1 MQARQ
6 ASTRDLTQHTIISID
21 GNDDGNHAGGRRASR
36 TPRVAIASASSSGAL
51 SETVSDTPVLSFNQ
65 IHRSHTQRQ
74 SRPENAGALSSHPRV
89 DREILQ
95 LCQEYETNTDALTA
109 IRMHSS
115 GDSASARKLARLQ
128 KQRKELAA
136 RLQQCASL
144 LQPDLSGTVMER
156 VKSIATTEL
165 ENSFKHVW
173 NDYQQ
178 TQRDSCTKY
187 LWNLASGAVAY
198 AIPFGTATMLARGLK
213 IPYFVL
219 LAGTLHTLAEPIWSM
234 VRATTWTNPASETY
248 VGRQRARAR
257 ANGDAWRYL
266 AHIPPKAKML
276 WKDPKTEQYSR
287 LTAAQALATN
297 QELWLWLHKVVTDD
311 LPFFVFFI
319 LYAGKNSLNEL
330 LGPEFLNRD
339 SPTGM
344 RNDLLLQYAAGL
356 LSGALTMVLAQ
367 GLRRA
372 ISGATQGQEVVTKSL
387 HIWKLEARYLKSY
400 IQDIEEELSRT
411 NLSADDARQLRQQL
425 VEVRAQHVK
434 AHAKSGLLTS
444 IGHEFGVMFQKKRE
458 STGTDPDMPGKRL
471 DTVCS
476 ILGKTTSLLP
486 GLLATQLCQPL
497 ASSDSLME
505 RMIAYTVPP
514 WFLIAWPGFAMRT
527 EFQDWW
533 RSLYG
538 ASKGMLSAMRAGCCC
553 AADPDNDDG
562 NDNGVDASTD
572 GEDSE
577 ANEPDDA
584 GQSRSVHQSDQANA
598 NKNPE
603 ERSASRQH
611 ARADHGESVSSDR
624 IDTSSSSSTGKST
637 GTITSSSS
645 STSSSP
651 VTSGDSNDSD
661 TSSSSRQGSRD
672 SSTESS
678 RYSSSDED
686 SA

>member
-1 MQARQ
+1 MQSTHRRQ
-6 ASTRDLTQHTIISID
+6 ASSKDLTQHTIISMD
-21 GNDDGNHAGGRRASR
+21 GNDDDNHAGRGRTSR
-36 TPRVAIASASSSGAL
+36 TPGATLASASSSSAL
-51 SETVSDTPVLSFNQ
+51 PEIASDTPVLSFSQ

-74 SRPENAGALSSHPRV
+74 SRPENVGALSSHPRV

-95 LCQEYETNTDALTA
+95 LCQQYETNTDALA
-109 IRMHSS
+109 ALRMRDP
-115 GDSASARKLARLQ
+115 GDRASAKAIDGLK

-156 VKSIATTEL
+156 VKSIATREL

-178 TQRDSCTKY
+178 TQRDSCTKH

-198 AIPFGTATMLARGLK
+198 AIPFGTATMLSRGLN
-213 IPYFVL
+213 IPYLVL
-219 LAGTLHTLAEPIWSM
+219 LAGTLHTLAEPIWTM
-234 VRATTWTNPASETY
+234 VRATSWTNPASETY

-287 LTAAQALATN
+287 LTASQALATN

-311 LPFFVFFI
+311 LPFFVFFL
-319 LYAGKNSLNEL
+319 LYAGKNSLSEV
-330 LGPEFLNRD
+330 LGSEFFNRGT
-339 SPTGM
+339 PTGM
-344 RNDLLLQYAAGL
+344 RNDLLTQYAAGL
-356 LSGALTMVLAQ
+356 LSGAFTMVLGQ

-372 ISGATQGQEVVTKSL
+372 ISGATLGQEVVNKSL
-387 HIWKLEARYLKSY
+387 HVWELEARYVKSY

-411 NLSADDARQLRQQL
+411 NLSANDTRQLRRQL
-425 VEVRAQHVK
+425 VEVRAQHAK

-497 ASSDSLME
+497 ASSDSLMK
-505 RMIAYTVPP
+505 RMISYTVPP
-514 WFLIAWPGFAMRT
+514 FFLIAWPGFGMRT
-527 EFQDWW
+527 EFQDMW

-538 ASKGMLSAMRAGCCC
+538 ASKGMLSAMHAGCCC
-553 AADPDNDDG
+553 AVDPDDG
-562 NDNGVDASTD
+562 DEEDVDASTD
-572 GEDSE
+572 ASDSE
-577 ANEPDDA
+577 GNEHGDVA
-584 GQSRSVHQSDQANA
+584 QNRSGHESNRANA
-598 NKNPE
+598 DKDLE
-603 ERSASRQH
+603 AGSALRQ
-611 ARADHGESVSSDR
+611 RTRTDHETSVSSDKIETR
-624 IDTSSSSSTGKST
+624 SGTSSSSTSSSSSD
-637 GTITSSSS
+637 
-645 STSSSP
+645 TSSSP
-651 VTSGDSNDSD
+651 VTSGDSDDSE
-661 TSSSSRQGSRD
+661 TSSSSKQDARD
-672 SSTESS
+672 SSTTLSS
-678 RYSSSDED
+678 YSSSDED

>member
-6 ASTRDLTQHTIISID
+6 ASTKDLPQHTIISMD
-21 GNDDGNHAGGRRASR
+21 GNDDDNHAGARRASR
-36 TPRVAIASASSSGAL
+36 APRVAVASASSSSVL
-51 SETVSDTPVLSFNQ
+51 SETVSDTPVLSFSQ

-95 LCQEYETNTDALTA
+95 LCQQYETNSDALTA
-109 IRMHSS
+109 IRMHAS
-115 GDSASARKLARLQ
+115 GDSASASELARLQ
-128 KQRKELAA
+128 RQRKELAA

-156 VKSIATTEL
+156 VKSIATMEI
-165 ENSFKHVW
+165 ENRFKHVW

-178 TQRDSCTKY
+178 TQRDSWTKY
-187 LWNLASGAVAY
+187 LWTAASGAVAY
-198 AIPFGTATMLARGLK
+198 GIPFGTATMLARGLK

-276 WKDPKTEQYSR
+276 WKDPKTDQYSR
-287 LTAAQALATN
+287 LTAAQAIATN

-319 LYAGKNSLNEL
+319 LYAGKNSLNEV
-330 LGPEFLNRD
+330 LGPEFMNRA
-339 SPTGM
+339 SPIGM
-344 RNDLLLQYAAGL
+344 RNDLLMQYGAGL
-356 LSGALTMVLAQ
+356 LSGALAMLLAQ

-372 ISGATQGQEVVTKSL
+372 ISGATQGQEVVSKSL
-387 HIWKLEARYLKSY
+387 HVWELEARYLKSY
-400 IQDIEEELSRT
+400 IQDIEEHLSRT
-411 NLSADDARQLRQQL
+411 NLSADDTSQLHRQLA
-425 VEVRAQHVK
+425 EVRAQHAK

-458 STGTDPDMPGKRL
+458 STGSDPDMPGKRL
-471 DTVCS
+471 DTICS

-514 WFLIAWPGFAMRT
+514 FFLIAWPGFAMRT

-553 AADPDNDDG
+553 AADPDDGNENDD
-562 NDNGVDASTD
+562 GVDASTD
-572 GEDSE
+572 GSDSE
-577 ANEPDDA
+577 GNEPGDA
-584 GQSRSVHQSDQANA
+584 GPNRSVHQSGRANA
-598 NKNPE
+598 DKTRE
-603 ERSASRQH
+603 GGSASRQ
-611 ARADHGESVSSDR
+611 RGRTDHGGSVSSDKVDT
-624 IDTSSSSSTGKST
+624 ISSTSSSSN
-637 GTITSSSS
+637 
-645 STSSSP
+645 TSSSP
-651 VTSGDSNDSD
+651 VTASDSD
-661 TSSSSRQGSRD
+661 DSDMSSPPRQGSRN
-672 SSTESS
+672 SSTES
-678 RYSSSDED
+678 RRHSSSNDD

>member
-6 ASTRDLTQHTIISID
+6 ASTKDLTRHTIISME
-21 GNDDGNHAGGRRASR
+21 GNDDDNQAGHGRASR
-36 TPRVAIASASSSGAL
+36 APRVAIASASSSSAL
-51 SETVSDTPVLSFNQ
+51 SETVSDTPVLSFGQ

-95 LCQEYETNTDALTA
+95 LCQQYEINTDALAA
-109 IRMHSS
+109 IRMHAS
-115 GDSASARKLARLQ
+115 GGSASASELARLQ
-128 KQRKELAA
+128 KQRKELAD

-165 ENSFKHVW
+165 ENRFRHVW

-319 LYAGKNSLNEL
+319 LYAGKNSLNEV

-339 SPTGM
+339 SPAGM

-356 LSGALTMVLAQ
+356 VSGALTMVLAQ

-372 ISGATQGQEVVTKSL
+372 ISGATQGQEVVNKSL
-387 HIWKLEARYLKSY
+387 HVWKLEARYLKSY

-411 NLSADDARQLRQQL
+411 NLSAEDARQLRRQL
-425 VEVRAQHVK
+425 VEVRAQHAK

-514 WFLIAWPGFAMRT
+514 LFLIAWPGFAMRT

-538 ASKGMLSAMRAGCCC
+538 ATKGMLSAMRAGCCC
-553 AADPDNDDG
+553 AVDPDGGDGDDEGVGANTDDSDSGG
-562 NDNGVDASTD
+562 NEHAVARQNLSGK
-572 GEDSE
+572 E
-577 ANEPDDA
+577 
-584 GQSRSVHQSDQANA
+584 SDQTSAD
-598 NKNPE
+598 KNHE
-603 ERSASRQH
+603 DRSASRQR
-611 ARADHGESVSSDR
+611 ARTDHGASVSSDK
-624 IDTSSSSSTGKST
+624 IEASSNTSSSSNTNTSSSSSPVSSGDSEDSE
-637 GTITSSSS
+637 TSSSS
-645 STSSSP
+645 SQD
-651 VTSGDSNDSD
+651 G
-661 TSSSSRQGSRD
+661 RD
-672 SSTESS
+672 SSTESRS
-678 RYSSSDED
+678 YSSSADD